1 MKTMALER
9 YYPQTGAKHALAV
22 RAGVANIARNR
33 ALLACCLA
41 AKTVKSGRTKTWPGE
56 VAAPLA
62 IIERPQMQTNRK
74 IMKRF
79 RLFAAAALLL
89 YVTCPAFSAD
99 PVFPQ
104 GMRVGLTPLVGLSR
118 AKSFV
123 GFETDDQGVKV
134 LVAEL
139 PAEAYG
145 EVMNAFKANP
155 AGTGGIKPESIETS
169 AGLAYYTVEAAKDGA
184 SSVRRYSMILPGGTF
199 SGYIA
204 VQVPENAAKIY
215 TDDAVRQMFASA
227 VIRKD
232 VPVDEQLG
240 LMPFKIGEL
249 SDFKNV
255 RTLAPGAGIILA
267 DGDETKG
274 FEAAPFM
281 VIGIIGS
288 APTQPGDRGR
298 FAQQAATTV
307 PGVRDARITM
317 SEPIRIDGMPGYET
331 RIDAT
336 SGKDNT
342 SVTIVQWLRF
352 GSQSTLRLIG
362 SAPRDTWTTAF
373 PRFRA
378 VRDGI
383 QPRS

>member
-1 MKTMALER
+1 MKT
-9 YYPQTGAKHALAV
+9 V
-22 RAGVANIARNR
+22 R
-33 ALLACCLA
+33 LL
-41 AKTVKSGRTKTWPGE
+41 V
-56 VAAPLA
+56 
-62 IIERPQMQTNRK
+62 
-74 IMKRF
+74 
-79 RLFAAAALLL
+79 AAALLVGITRPSL
-89 YVTCPAFSAD
+89 SAET
-99 PVFPQ
+99 VFPA

-134 LVAEL
+134 FVTEL
-139 PAEAYG
+139 PAQAYG

-155 AGTGGIKPESIETS
+155 GGAGGVKPDSIETS
-169 AGLAYYTVEAAKDGA
+169 AGLAYYTTESGKDGA
-184 SSVRRYSMILPGGTF
+184 TNVRRYSMILPGGTF

-204 VQVPENAAKIY
+204 VQVPDNATKIY

-232 VPVDEQLG
+232 VPLDEQLG
-240 LMPFKIGEL
+240 LMPFKVGEL
-249 SDFKNV
+249 SEFKNV
-255 RTLAPGAGIILA
+255 RTLAPGAAILLA
-267 DGDETKG
+267 DGDEATG

-281 VIGIIGS
+281 MIGVIAS
-288 APTQPGDRGR
+288 TPAQAGDRGR

-317 SEPIRIDGMPGYET
+317 SEPIRIDGSPGYET
-331 RIDAT
+331 RMDAT

-352 GSQSTLRLIG
+352 GSQSTLRLVG